1 MFRDENPAVLR
12 ERNEQLLQELE
23 VLRQEAEDLRNNRA
37 AIPNNAPDAAA
48 LAAAAAAAPAAPA
61 AVHRVAVKLPA
72 FWPDRP
78 SLWFAQADSQFIL
91 SDITVESTKFHY
103 VVSQLDARV
112 ALEVEDI
119 ITNPP
124 AVNPYTFLRLK
135 LIERLSASEEQRV
148 RQLISEEELG
158 DRKPSQF
165 LRHLRSLAGAT
176 IVQDNLM
183 RQLWLHRLPSSV
195 RAILA
200 TQTDAALDKLAELAD
215 KIIEISP
222 CTPTLNVNAA
232 STVPRTS
239 TFEDTILKAI
249 TDLQRQPSSQ
259 TSVKTII
266 AQSDFSDLLA
276 EFQSIT
282 RPPGLPR
289 IFKHETRHHIRTV
302 PSPPI
307 ACKVRRLNPEKLK
320 IARKEF
326 DDMLLAGT
334 ARASESSWSSPLHL
348 APKGDSDWRPCGD
361 YRALNARTIPDRYS
375 IRHIHDASF
384 FIDGCS
390 IFSKI
395 DLVKAYQQIP
405 VAEEDICKTAIITP
419 FFLFE
424 FPYMTFGLRNA
435 GQTFQRF
442 IDEVLRR
449 LDFCFA
455 YMDDILIFSHSATEH
470 RQHLR
475 SIFERL
481 AEYGL
486 VINVQKSVFGVAEIS
501 FIGYTISSKGICP
514 PDDRV
519 QAIRD
524 YSLPKTAQELRR
536 FLGMLNFYRRF
547 IPHAS
552 EFEAPL
558 HNAISKPLL
567 KGSQPIAWMMKRV
580 LAFKTLKLKKPVCI
594 RLYSFLLC
602 SGGLMWLLAPK
613 PDMVR
618 GRPRSP
624 GKVV

>member
-12 ERNEQLLQELE
+12 ERNEQLFQELE

-48 LAAAAAAAPAAPA
+48 LAAAAVAAAAAPAAPA

-124 AVNPYTFLRLK
+124 AVNPYTFLRLM

-195 RAILA
+195 QAILA

-249 TDLQRQPSSQ
+249 TDLQRQVDFLSSSRSRPGSRDNSRDARNNSRDSRNNSRYSRDDSRDSRENSRSRQRNTFSSQ
-259 TSVKTII
+259 SRNSNSSSRVCWYH
-266 AQSDFSDLLA
+266 
-276 EFQSIT
+276 T
-282 RPPGLPR
+282 RYPNNPKR
-289 IFKHETRHHIRTV
+289 CI
-302 PSPPI
+302 SPC
-307 ACKVRRLNPEKLK
+307 A
-320 IARKEF
+320 
-326 DDMLLAGT
+326 M
-334 ARASESSWSSPLHL
+334 SENTKS
-348 APKGDSDWRPCGD
+348 
-361 YRALNARTIPDRYS
+361 
-375 IRHIHDASF
+375 
-384 FIDGCS
+384 
-390 IFSKI
+390 
-395 DLVKAYQQIP
+395 
-405 VAEEDICKTAIITP
+405 
-419 FFLFE
+419 
-424 FPYMTFGLRNA
+424 
-435 GQTFQRF
+435 GQ
-442 IDEVLRR
+442 
-449 LDFCFA
+449 
-455 YMDDILIFSHSATEH
+455 
-470 RQHLR
+470 
-475 SIFERL
+475 
-481 AEYGL
+481 
-486 VINVQKSVFGVAEIS
+486 
-501 FIGYTISSKGICP
+501 
-514 PDDRV
+514 
-519 QAIRD
+519 
-524 YSLPKTAQELRR
+524 
-536 FLGMLNFYRRF
+536 
-547 IPHAS
+547 
-552 EFEAPL
+552 
-558 HNAISKPLL
+558 
-567 KGSQPIAWMMKRV
+567 
-580 LAFKTLKLKKPVCI
+580 
-594 RLYSFLLC
+594 
-602 SGGLMWLLAPK
+602 
-613 PDMVR
+613 
-618 GRPRSP
+618 
-624 GKVV
+624 

>member
-249 TDLQRQPSSQ
+249 TDLQRQPDEQMQLDSINKEVAKEPKKGRRRKKNEVANNVDENNK
-259 TSVKTII
+259 VK
-266 AQSDFSDLLA
+266 
-276 EFQSIT
+276 
-282 RPPGLPR
+282 
-289 IFKHETRHHIRTV
+289 
-302 PSPPI
+302 
-307 ACKVRRLNPEKLK
+307 KV
-320 IARKEF
+320 
-326 DDMLLAGT
+326 
-334 ARASESSWSSPLHL
+334 
-348 APKGDSDWRPCGD
+348 
-361 YRALNARTIPDRYS
+361 
-375 IRHIHDASF
+375 
-384 FIDGCS
+384 
-390 IFSKI
+390 
-395 DLVKAYQQIP
+395 
-405 VAEEDICKTAIITP
+405 
-419 FFLFE
+419 
-424 FPYMTFGLRNA
+424 
-435 GQTFQRF
+435 
-442 IDEVLRR
+442 
-449 LDFCFA
+449 
-455 YMDDILIFSHSATEH
+455 
-470 RQHLR
+470 
-475 SIFERL
+475 
-481 AEYGL
+481 
-486 VINVQKSVFGVAEIS
+486 
-501 FIGYTISSKGICP
+501 
-514 PDDRV
+514 
-519 QAIRD
+519 
-524 YSLPKTAQELRR
+524 
-536 FLGMLNFYRRF
+536 
-547 IPHAS
+547 
-552 EFEAPL
+552 
-558 HNAISKPLL
+558 
-567 KGSQPIAWMMKRV
+567 
-580 LAFKTLKLKKPVCI
+580 
-594 RLYSFLLC
+594 
-602 SGGLMWLLAPK
+602 
-613 PDMVR
+613 
-618 GRPRSP
+618 
-624 GKVV
+624 

>member
-78 SLWFAQADSQFIL
+78 SLWFAQADSHFIL

-249 TDLQRQPSSQ
+249 TDLQRQPDEQ
-259 TSVKTII
+259 M
-266 AQSDFSDLLA
+266 QLD
-276 EFQSIT
+276 SINKEVAKE
-282 RPPGLPR
+282 PKKG
-289 IFKHETRHHIRTV
+289 
-302 PSPPI
+302 
-307 ACKVRRLNPEKLK
+307 RR
-320 IARKEF
+320 RKKNE
-326 DDMLLAGT
+326 
-334 ARASESSWSSPLHL
+334 
-348 APKGDSDWRPCGD
+348 
-361 YRALNARTIPDRYS
+361 
-375 IRHIHDASF
+375 
-384 FIDGCS
+384 
-390 IFSKI
+390 
-395 DLVKAYQQIP
+395 
-405 VAEEDICKTAIITP
+405 VA
-419 FFLFE
+419 
-424 FPYMTFGLRNA
+424 NNV
-435 GQTFQRF
+435 
-442 IDEVLRR
+442 DE
-449 LDFCFA
+449 
-455 YMDDILIFSHSATEH
+455 
-470 RQHLR
+470 
-475 SIFERL
+475 
-481 AEYGL
+481 
-486 VINVQKSVFGVAEIS
+486 N
-501 FIGYTISSKGICP
+501 
-514 PDDRV
+514 
-519 QAIRD
+519 
-524 YSLPKTAQELRR
+524 
-536 FLGMLNFYRRF
+536 N
-547 IPHAS
+547 
-552 EFEAPL
+552 
-558 HNAISKPLL
+558 
-567 KGSQPIAWMMKRV
+567 
-580 LAFKTLKLKKPVCI
+580 
-594 RLYSFLLC
+594 
-602 SGGLMWLLAPK
+602 K
-613 PDMVR
+613 PDEQMQLDSINKEVAKEPKK
-618 GRPRSP
+618 GRRRKKNEVANNVDENN
-624 GKVV
+624 KVKKV